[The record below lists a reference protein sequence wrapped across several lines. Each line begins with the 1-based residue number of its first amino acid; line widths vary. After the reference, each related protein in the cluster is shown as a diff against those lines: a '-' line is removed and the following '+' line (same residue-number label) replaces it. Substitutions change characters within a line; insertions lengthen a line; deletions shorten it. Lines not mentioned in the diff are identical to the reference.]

1 MNSYESVLHGENQRL
16 REEKAKLKDKN
27 NELESNLKDARKALM
42 VTYGMWLI
50 SIAAFM
56 VVSYID

>member
-16 REEKAKLKDKN
+16 REEKAKLKDEN
-27 NELESNLKDARKALM
+27 NNLESNLRDARKALV
-42 VTYGMWLI
+42 VTYGMWLV
-50 SIAAFM
+50 SILLFM